1 MDAKPSVFCDTLY
14 HQKNFVYNSKVK
26 NKTNFQLTGVLLQTY
41 NSAILNPDLK
51 QCLKSWRSGED
62 ITFNTL
68 ENVKEVP
75 LKHREKMVN

>member
-26 NKTNFQLTGVLLQTY
+26 NKTKFQLTGVLLQTC

-51 QCLKSWRSGED
+51 QCLKS
-62 ITFNTL
+62 
-68 ENVKEVP
+68 
-75 LKHREKMVN
+75 